1 MRTLTI
7 VAGWAAYAID
17 PLAFDRELDAL
28 VCKRYLETI
37 IRIALKK
44 QARPSRKDSLML
56 QGIHKSGVN
65 V

>member
-17 PLAFDRELDAL
+17 ALAFDRELDAL

-37 IRIALKK
+37 TRIALKK

-56 QGIHKSGVN
+56 QGIHKSGAN